1 MRFSIPL
8 LVCLGLGGTTALA
21 DDTVQKQQTK
31 EQQPTK
37 AEDVDTFFET
47 DSASLPTSASD
58 DLKKL
63 ADWAMCDSGNAI
75 ILEGH
80 ADPRGTKDHNLELSG
95 KRAAAVRQ
103 RLIDMGVPSQR
114 IVITLYGELGK
125 NKPTFK
131 QERRVSARALNT
143 PVEPSDLQG

>member
-21 DDTVQKQQTK
+21 DDTVQKQQTQP
-31 EQQPTK
+31 EQQK

-47 DSASLPTSASD
+47 DSAALPSTASD

-63 ADWAMCDSGNAI
+63 ADWAKCDSRNAI

-125 NKPTFK
+125 SKKTFK
-131 QERRVSARALNT
+131 EERRVSARALST
-143 PVEPSDLQG
+143 PVMPSDLQG

>member
-1 MRFSIPL
+1 
-8 LVCLGLGGTTALA
+8 
-21 DDTVQKQQTK
+21 VQTQQTK
-31 EQQPTK
+31 EQQPKEQQPK

-47 DSASLPTSASD
+47 DSAALPSSASD

-63 ADWAMCDSGNAI
+63 ADWAMCDTRNAI

-125 NKPTFK
+125 NKPTLK
-131 QERRVSARALNT
+131 EERRVSARALNT
-143 PVEPSDLQG
+143 PVAPSDLQG

>member
-1 MRFSIPL
+1 MRFAIPFM
-8 LVCLGLGGTTALA
+8 VCLGLGGTALA
-21 DDTVQKQQTK
+21 EDNVQKQEMQP
-31 EQQPTK
+31 EQSK
-37 AEDVDTFFET
+37 AENVDTFFET
-47 DSASLPTSASD
+47 DSAALPATASD

-63 ADWAMCDSGNAI
+63 ADWAKCDSRNAI

-125 NKPTFK
+125 SKPTFK
-131 QERRVSARALNT
+131 EERRVSARALST
-143 PVEPSDLQG
+143 PVKPTDLQG